1 MFNKRK
7 HNTADVFDL
16 EKLFVTVDAN
26 TAQLLNSFYE
36 LTVILDKIA
45 ILFNIQVLNQPFSLT
60 IKTRHD
66 GQVFLKY
73 ILNTKFKRRMTKI

>member
-1 MFNKRK
+1 MFNNRK

-36 LTVILDKIA
+36 LTAFLDKIA
-45 ILFNIQVLNQPFSLT
+45 KVYLFYLT
-60 IKTRHD
+60 SKC
-66 GQVFLKY
+66 
-73 ILNTKFKRRMTKI
+73 